1 MAGSSK
7 HYFDTIGADWDRL
20 QESFYSDRVRE
31 RALTEAGV
39 LPGFEAADV
48 GAGTGFI
55 TEGLIQRRVRVIAVD
70 QSRAMLDALRRKFPW
85 PDRVDCRVGEA
96 EKLPIADGS
105 VDYCFANMVLHHVE
119 SPRAAIAEMAR
130 ILKPGGKAV
139 VTDLDAHDFACFSE
153 EHHDRW
159 MGFEREDV
167 RKWFREAGLT
177 DVLVDGLDERCCT
190 ATDGGQAA
198 AISIFVASGAKPAAS
213 PTAS

>member
-7 HYFDTIGADWDRL
+7 QYFDTIGSDWDRL

-39 LPGFEAADV
+39 LPGCEAADV

-55 TEGLIQRRVRVIAVD
+55 TQGLIQRRVRVIAVD

-85 PDRVDCRVGEA
+85 PDRVDCRIGEA
-96 EKLPIADGS
+96 EQLPIADAS

-119 SPRAAIAEMAR
+119 SPPAAIAEMVR

-139 VTDLDAHDFACFSE
+139 VTDLDTHVFACLST

-159 MGFEREDV
+159 MGFDREDV
-167 RKWFREAGLT
+167 RKWFRAAGLAG
-177 DVLVDGLDERCCT
+177 VRVDGLGEQCCT
-190 ATDGGQAA
+190 ATDDGHAA
-198 AISIFVASGAKPAAS
+198 PISIFIASGAKPPAGPNVA
-213 PTAS
+213 